1 MVAGAADGAGG
12 CPRGG
17 QPILDLTLFQNR
29 AYGVGIAIIVGVMTF
44 YSGFLFCMTMFLQSG
59 LGLTPLHAGLT
70 FAPMG
75 LGFALSSLMA
85 RPLLMRFGAIVI
97 TIGQLLLVL
106 STVVLLIS
114 LEGSGSSTSVWETVA
129 PMILGGLGTGV
140 TLPSLTGVVM
150 SRVPPPQ
157 AGVASGVLTTAQQFA
172 QTIGVAAL
180 GVIFFNALGAHP
192 DKSAYVR
199 ALTVVAGTGI
209 GLTVATLVG
218 TLFLPRV
225 SAPSSTR
232 TRPRSR
238 PYASGPAQ
246 RSE

>member
-1 MVAGAADGAGG
+1 
-12 CPRGG
+12 
-17 QPILDLTLFQNR
+17 
-29 AYGVGIAIIVGVMTF
+29 
-44 YSGFLFCMTMFLQSG
+44 MTMFLQSG

-75 LGFALSSLMA
+75 LGFALSSLTA
-85 RPLLMRFGAIVI
+85 RSLLMRFGVIVI

-114 LEGSGSSTSVWETVA
+114 LTASGNGTSVWETVA

-150 SRVPPPQ
+150 SKVPPPQ

-180 GVIFFNALGAHP
+180 GVIFFNALGARSHP
-192 DKSAYVR
+192 DKSAYVH
-199 ALTVVAGTGI
+199 ALTVVSGTGI
-209 GLTVATLVG
+209 GLSTTTLIG

-238 PYASGPAQ
+238 PSASGAAQ